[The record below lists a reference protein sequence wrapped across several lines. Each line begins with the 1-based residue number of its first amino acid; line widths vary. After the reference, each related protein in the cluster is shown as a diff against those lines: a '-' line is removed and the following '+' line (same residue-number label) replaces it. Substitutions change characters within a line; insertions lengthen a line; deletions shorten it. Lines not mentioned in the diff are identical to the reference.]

1 MSKAVGRA
9 LRVEID
15 NYVVI
20 GFEGVKRLVNAV
32 GGVNVVLDKTIRD
45 PVYWLTPT
53 KRGVTF
59 KAGKNHLNGERALI
73 FARTRKADNDFER
86 ARRQQKLVAAAVG
99 SVKKL
104 GLLQLPELISVA
116 RDYVKTDLPHGPGA
130 ADLRDRRIGQDE
142 QGDRIVFGP
151 RKWATVDAA
160 ARPSRSRSARLD
172 RARVPSVDHAEP
184 TRSRLLPSSNGLVG
198 GLVRKL
204 DQTRR
209 GPRSSVDRATAF

>member
-9 LRVEID
+9 LGVEID

-20 GFEGVKRLVNAV
+20 GFDGVKRLVDAA
-32 GGVNVVLDKTIRD
+32 GGVDVVLDKTIRD

-104 GLLQLPELISVA
+104 GLLQLPELISIA
-116 RDYVKTDLPHGPGA
+116 AGLRQDRPAAGPGA
-130 ADLRDRRIGQDE
+130 TDLRDRRIGEDE
-142 QGDRIVFGP
+142 EGDRHRLRAEKVGP
-151 RKWATVDAA
+151 VD
-160 ARPSRSRSARLD
+160 RRRVLRRSRSTWSARG
-172 RARVPSVDHAEP
+172 RRSGWARSKLPLPSRPDP
-184 TRSRLLPSSNGLVG
+184 RSRQPRIAEGS
-198 GLVRKL
+198 L
-204 DQTRR
+204 DSCR